1 MKIHT
6 GAKSTVRFRSLELAK
21 LKVLAK
27 SVESNDDEIDLISRE
42 LSLVRAD
49 LMRISQC
56 YFDVVENSALVLEQ
70 EPSLNLFFLSRLL
83 LLVDSLIEISPLRSM
98 PSKALI

>member
-1 MKIHT
+1 M
-6 GAKSTVRFRSLELAK
+6 
-21 LKVLAK
+21 LAK

-42 LSLVRAD
+42 LSLIRAD

-56 YFDVVENSALVLEQ
+56 YFDVVEISANSALVLEQ
-70 EPSLNLFFLSRLL
+70 DPNSNLFVLSRLL